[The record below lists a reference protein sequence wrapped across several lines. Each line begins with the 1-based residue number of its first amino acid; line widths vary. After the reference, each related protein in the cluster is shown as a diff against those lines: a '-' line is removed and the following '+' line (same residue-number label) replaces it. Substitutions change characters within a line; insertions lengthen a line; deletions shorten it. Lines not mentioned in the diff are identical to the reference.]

1 MLKKDLEFLKE
12 KREELRKKYNQDT
25 TNQEV
30 KKELLTVNRII
41 QRIIRSEILKNIKKT
56 L

>member
-25 TNQEV
+25 TNQGV
-30 KKELLTVNRII
+30 KKELLAVNRII
-41 QRIIRSEILKNIKKT
+41 QTIIRSEILKNIKKT